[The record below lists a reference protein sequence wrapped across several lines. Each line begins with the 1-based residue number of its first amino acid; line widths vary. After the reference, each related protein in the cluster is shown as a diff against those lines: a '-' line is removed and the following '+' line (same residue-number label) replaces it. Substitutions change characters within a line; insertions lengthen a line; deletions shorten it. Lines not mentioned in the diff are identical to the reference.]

1 MTTMNNFV
9 VADVVVV
16 MIGLSSLL
24 RAHKARTMNIDV
36 VVVVVVAVAVVD
48 DDDED
53 DENDDDNIN
62 AEEADI
68 DGNGSSVSISCSSSS
83 SSSIGLGGGGR
94 RQQGWTDVDKD
105 YCDGE
110 VMMVRR
116 RGTPTGTYEGEDKEN
131 Y

>member
-1 MTTMNNFV
+1 MFVAVLVWKNVEFNFC
-9 VADVVVV
+9 DV
-16 MIGLSSLL
+16 SLFKIL
-24 RAHKARTMNIDV
+24 LLQYSIARTCISI
-36 VVVVVVAVAVVD
+36 VAVAVVD